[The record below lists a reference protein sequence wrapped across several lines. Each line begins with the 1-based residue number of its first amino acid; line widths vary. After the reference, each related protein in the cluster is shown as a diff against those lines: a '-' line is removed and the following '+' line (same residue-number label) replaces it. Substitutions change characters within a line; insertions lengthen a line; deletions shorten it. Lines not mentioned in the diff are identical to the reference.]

1 METYKEDIRRQ
12 KDLEIDSEP
21 DLITN
26 QEEIDDLQGE
36 GEPEEM
42 LIDVDSDGVPLVF
55 PPESA
60 VDTDSDGLLLGL
72 SEVEGEGS
80 DNDKDYNDE
89 GNASEKES
97 ESASDDSEMIKDLK
111 KKKKVRIALFR
122 VILLG

>member
-72 SEVEGEGS
+72 SEGEGDGS
-80 DNDKDYNDE
+80 DNDKDYKDDE
-89 GNASEKES
+89 GDASEKEL

-111 KKKKVRIALFR
+111 KRR
-122 VILLG
+122 R